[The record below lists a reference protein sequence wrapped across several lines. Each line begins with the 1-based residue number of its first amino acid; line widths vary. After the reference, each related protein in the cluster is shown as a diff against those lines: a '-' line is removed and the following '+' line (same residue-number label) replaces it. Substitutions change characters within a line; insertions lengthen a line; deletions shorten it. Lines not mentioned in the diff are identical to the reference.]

1 MLKEIAARDNDD
13 YDTFWDAFGRNLKLG
28 VIEDAAN
35 RDALGALLRFQTS
48 KTETGKTKGL
58 DAYVEAMPEGQ
69 SSIYYVAADTRGAA
83 ENSPFLEQLTKKG
96 YEVLFMIDPIDEVAM
111 QNLTQ
116 YKEKKLVDISK
127 EDLDLGEEDEDTKK
141 KSAEIEE
148 EYKPLT
154 DWILET
160 LGADKVEKVAVS
172 KRLTD
177 TPCILVTSKFGWSAN
192 MERIMKA
199 QAMGDN
205 RAQEYMK
212 GKKTMEINPTSPVIL
227 DLKAKQAAGDD
238 SAKATAELLFD
249 TALLTSGFNIDEPAA
264 FASKIFDLMGQA
276 VGDVAAADA
285 DVGGGGF
292 VPPEKPKEEEAKPES
307 IDPEVV

>member
-1 MLKEIAARDNDD
+1 MLQEIAARDNDD

-35 RDALGALLRFQTS
+35 RDVLGALLRFQTS
-48 KTETGKTKGL
+48 KTEKGKTKGL

-127 EDLDLGEEDEDTKK
+127 EDLDVGEEDEDEKK

-172 KRLTD
+172 K
-177 TPCILVTSKFGWSAN
+177 
-192 MERIMKA
+192 
-199 QAMGDN
+199 
-205 RAQEYMK
+205 
-212 GKKTMEINPTSPVIL
+212 
-227 DLKAKQAAGDD
+227 
-238 SAKATAELLFD
+238 
-249 TALLTSGFNIDEPAA
+249 
-264 FASKIFDLMGQA
+264 
-276 VGDVAAADA
+276 
-285 DVGGGGF
+285 
-292 VPPEKPKEEEAKPES
+292 
-307 IDPEVV
+307 

>member
-1 MLKEIAARDNDD
+1 
-13 YDTFWDAFGRNLKLG
+13 
-28 VIEDAAN
+28 
-35 RDALGALLRFQTS
+35 
-48 KTETGKTKGL
+48 
-58 DAYVEAMPEGQ
+58 MPEGQ

-127 EDLDLGEEDEDTKK
+127 EDLDLGEEDEDTKA

-172 KRLTD
+172 K
-177 TPCILVTSKFGWSAN
+177 
-192 MERIMKA
+192 
-199 QAMGDN
+199 
-205 RAQEYMK
+205 
-212 GKKTMEINPTSPVIL
+212 
-227 DLKAKQAAGDD
+227 
-238 SAKATAELLFD
+238 
-249 TALLTSGFNIDEPAA
+249 
-264 FASKIFDLMGQA
+264 
-276 VGDVAAADA
+276 
-285 DVGGGGF
+285 
-292 VPPEKPKEEEAKPES
+292 
-307 IDPEVV
+307 